1 MTANAHQAL
10 HWLSQQCRLIDAAAR
25 GVVFLGEPESGSYRA
40 VATWPGDFTAGPAVA
55 NAAQAAV
62 SQRAIVFTALE
73 AAAAK
78 SGAPGE
84 VAAAPLIIEGRIHGA
99 VAIELPRATNGQ
111 RQAIAQMLTAGSAW
125 FGQCAMDADSARTK
139 QLALTTDLIATAL
152 APRRFAAATM
162 ALATELATHL
172 GCERVSIGL
181 VRERRV
187 KLTALSHSTGFSD
200 KQQLIQ
206 TIEAAMGEALDRE
219 TTIA

>member
-1 MTANAHQAL
+1 MPRRVAWFFWVNRRAVPTAR
-10 HWLSQQCRLIDAAAR
+10 WPPGRGVSQPAPRRPTPRRRAAAS
-25 GVVFLGEPESGSYRA
+25 P
-40 VATWPGDFTAGPAVA
+40 
-55 NAAQAAV
+55 
-62 SQRAIVFTALE
+62 RAIVFTALE
-73 AAAAK
+73 AAAAT

-84 VAAAPLIIEGRIHGA
+84 VAPAPLIIEGRIHGA

-172 GCERVSIGL
+172 GCERVSIWL

-200 KQQLIQ
+200 
-206 TIEAAMGEALDRE
+206 
-219 TTIA
+219 